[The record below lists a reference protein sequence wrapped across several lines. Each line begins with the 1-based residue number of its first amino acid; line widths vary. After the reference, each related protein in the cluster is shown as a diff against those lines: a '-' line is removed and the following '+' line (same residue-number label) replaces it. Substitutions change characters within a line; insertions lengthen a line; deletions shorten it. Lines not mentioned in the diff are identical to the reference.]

1 MTYFFKALDAMNHLF
16 SRVASARSLLAWPAA
31 AALAIGLTACASG
44 PSATK
49 ALQNA
54 APVSHNCKPKE
65 TVGFS
70 CEMQDK
76 RLLSLCGSPDFLQF
90 KGASK
95 DNPGYAYT
103 TIGTA
108 QGEVQFTY
116 PPKPQAYKNAM
127 TYSVSLS
134 GWPHMFVNTAKGSF
148 LQFSLDIDEPVYVN
162 PENAPLAWPVGAT
175 KWQSLCVA
183 HINRH
188 NLDPFMAQMIDDPQ
202 WKKTWGNKSN
212 R

>member
-1 MTYFFKALDAMNHLF
+1 MPSNL
-16 SRVASARSLLAWPAA
+16 SRFASARSLLAWPAA
-31 AALAIGLTACASG
+31 AGLTVALTGCATESET
-44 PSATK
+44 TK
-49 ALQNA
+49 ALQSA
-54 APVSHNCKPKE
+54 APVSHNCRPQE

-70 CEMQDK
+70 CEMQDQ

-103 TIGTA
+103 SIGTS

-134 GWPHMFVNTAKGSF
+134 AWPHMFVNTAKGSF
-148 LQFSLDIDEPVYVN
+148 LQFSLDIDEPVYAN
-162 PENAPLAWPVGAT
+162 PENAPLAWPVNAT
-175 KWQSLCVA
+175 KGQSLCVA
-183 HINRH
+183 HIKRH
-188 NLDPFMAQMIDDPQ
+188 NLDPFMAQMIDDHH
-202 WKKTWGNKSN
+202 WKKSQTRKSN
-212 R
+212 